1 MVCLKNEE
9 IRGPV
14 RRNAGASQRPLSS
27 CLAQSVL
34 TDCRLDAFQRQAV
47 AFAALKGAIESM
59 GGTIGVKMG
68 PCGTRVEGEIRLYAG
83 KPAVYSIK
91 RVGIERKTDSMVM
104 ECNRTIDESIAAAVQ
119 GYGGGSLEVS
129 YLVKGDSSFYVI
141 RTNGSRM
148 CAEDRAVQVAIAL
161 AGAAEI
167 ALEMLGR
174 SAAVDSSEPLKQA
187 QPTPM
192 SKAA

>member
-1 MVCLKNEE
+1 
-9 IRGPV
+9 
-14 RRNAGASQRPLSS
+14 
-27 CLAQSVL
+27 
-34 TDCRLDAFQRQAV
+34 
-47 AFAALKGAIESM
+47 
-59 GGTIGVKMG
+59 
-68 PCGTRVEGEIRLYAG
+68 
-83 KPAVYSIK
+83 
-91 RVGIERKTDSMVM
+91 MVM

-148 CAEDRAVQVAIAL
+148 CAEDCAVQVAIAL

-174 SAAVDSSEPLKQA
+174 SAAVDSAEPLKQA
-187 QPTPM
+187 QPIPM